1 MADLNIPNLN
11 IKPDKYIFKKKL
23 NLRRK
28 SKRRLFTESFFLFIL
43 SVLLVYVNYLIPNKN
58 LLLQNL
64 PSTFNKSF
72 LLLIDLFSYLYEIFL
87 VIFIFVSSFT
97 ALILMI
103 GSINRLFK
111 VSKRKSKIVY
121 KLFQIGCIRP
131 PLPESES
138 SSSYSVSSPN
148 NANMPSTID
157 ERIIDKGK
165 IEVWIPM
172 SIYSPIN

>member
-1 MADLNIPNLN
+1 MADLKIPNLN
-11 IKPDKYIFKKKL
+11 IRPDKYIFKKKL

-43 SVLLVYVNYLIPNKN
+43 SVLLVYINYLIPNKN
-58 LLLQNL
+58 LLLQSL

-103 GSINRLFK
+103 GSFNRLFK
-111 VSKRKSKIVY
+111 VSKRKSKQIVY
-121 KLFQIGCIRP
+121 K
-131 PLPESES
+131 
-138 SSSYSVSSPN
+138 
-148 NANMPSTID
+148 
-157 ERIIDKGK
+157 
-165 IEVWIPM
+165 
-172 SIYSPIN
+172 

>member
-11 IKPDKYIFKKKL
+11 NKTDKYIFKKKL

-43 SVLLVYVNYLIPNKN
+43 SVLLIYINYLIPNKN
-58 LLLQNL
+58 LLLQKL

-72 LLLIDLFSYLYEIFL
+72 LLIIDLFSYLYDIFL

-103 GSINRLFK
+103 GSFNRLFK
-111 VSKRKSKIVY
+111 VSKRKSKQIVY
-121 KLFQIGCIRP
+121 K
-131 PLPESES
+131 
-138 SSSYSVSSPN
+138 
-148 NANMPSTID
+148 
-157 ERIIDKGK
+157 
-165 IEVWIPM
+165 
-172 SIYSPIN
+172 

>member
-11 IKPDKYIFKKKL
+11 SKSDKYIFKKKL

-43 SVLLVYVNYLIPNKN
+43 SVLLVYINYLIPNKN

-64 PSTFNKSF
+64 PSTFKKSF

-87 VIFIFVSSFT
+87 VIFIFVSSLT

-103 GSINRLFK
+103 GSFNRLFK
-111 VSKRKSKIVY
+111 VSKRKSKQIVY
-121 KLFQIGCIRP
+121 K
-131 PLPESES
+131 
-138 SSSYSVSSPN
+138 
-148 NANMPSTID
+148 
-157 ERIIDKGK
+157 
-165 IEVWIPM
+165 
-172 SIYSPIN
+172 